1 MRVLQQTRRRVRE
14 RKQHDR
20 RQTAKNEE
28 AIMIRIG
35 KKAAVLTAAG
45 LFAAASVTGCSGS
58 IDTEAVVATV
68 GDEEI
73 TLGVANFYARLTQGQ
88 YETYYAGMM
97 GTTAEAMC
105 TQEAEEDK
113 TYEDSTKETLMEA
126 LENLYLM
133 SQHAEEYEVSL
144 SEDEQKAIEEAVKQ
158 FDEDNT
164 DQAKEIVSG
173 YRKDVQKYLE
183 LMTISQKMTEKMRE
197 GVDENVSDEEAAQK
211 AMQYVFFSY
220 QTTDEEGNS
229 IELTDEEKESLKE
242 TAQAFCD
249 AVRAGTDAETA
260 AADAGVEVQTAT
272 FDAESTTPDTALV
285 VVPSNFVLEDAAG
298 KFVAFDISLENNG
311 TKIQPNGKVQISIPI
326 PEGYDRERLTV
337 YHIADD
343 RMKIELPCTVI
354 GDDLTFETDHFSLHV
369 LAETAANETAAD
381 ASQTDK
387 ALTPQEDKESS
398 PVPWIILGVVIVLIA
413 GAAAAVL
420 FLKKRNNG

>member
-1 MRVLQQTRRRVRE
+1 
-14 RKQHDR
+14 
-20 RQTAKNEE
+20 
-28 AIMIRIG
+28 MIRIG

-97 GTTAEAMC
+97 GTTAEAMW
-105 TQEAEEDK
+105 TQEAEGDK

-211 AMQYVFFSY
+211 AVQYVFFSY

-260 AADAGVEVQTAT
+260 SADAGVEVQTAT

-285 VVPSNFVLEDAAG
+285 A
-298 KFVAFDISLENNG
+298 
-311 TKIQPNGKVQISIPI
+311 
-326 PEGYDRERLTV
+326 
-337 YHIADD
+337 
-343 RMKIELPCTVI
+343 
-354 GDDLTFETDHFSLHV
+354 
-369 LAETAANETAAD
+369 AAD
-381 ASQTDK
+381 ALENEGDVTDVTETENGLYVAK
-387 ALTPQEDKESS
+387 LTSLFDREATDAEKENIIEERRQDQYDSLLEQWREDTEIKVDEK
-398 PVPWIILGVVIVLIA
+398 VWKKVDFENYGVTVITSED
-413 GAAAAVL
+413 GSTDSTEDGSAADDGTAAE
-420 FLKKRNNG
+420 